1 MKKVLS
7 IVLVFTFLLSMI
19 GCSNKEKIP
28 SISEVSQMKYDEVN
42 EALSGKD
49 IQAIRNAWGEP
60 VERDGKEDVWK
71 LDESLLLMITYNEA
85 GIVENCELVCGT
97 PLAPTEAMES
107 TAANTSKLDL
117 KSLETACAEGFID
130 PSKVTVLGGE
140 WAYTAEQDKFVVLA
154 TVRYTTKD
162 DEYETADFLMRGVFG
177 GKIELYHCLN
187 EHSPYTRES
196 ALQEFGAIDDQRFPL
211 E

>member
-1 MKKVLS
+1 
-7 IVLVFTFLLSMI
+7 
-19 GCSNKEKIP
+19 
-28 SISEVSQMKYDEVN
+28 MKYGEVN

-49 IQAIRNAWGEP
+49 IQTIRDAWGEP
-60 VERDGKEDVWK
+60 AERDEKEDVWL
-71 LDESLLLMITYNEA
+71 LDESMLLVITYNDA
-85 GIVENCELVCGT
+85 GIVESCELICGT
-97 PLAPTEAMES
+97 PLAPSETVE
-107 TAANTSKLDL
+107 TTHKLDL

-140 WAYTAEQDKFVVLA
+140 WAYTAEPDKFVVLA

-177 GKIELYHCLN
+177 GEIELYHCLN
-187 EHSPYTRES
+187 QHSPYTREN
-196 ALQEFGAIDDQRFPL
+196 ALEANGAIDDRRFPL